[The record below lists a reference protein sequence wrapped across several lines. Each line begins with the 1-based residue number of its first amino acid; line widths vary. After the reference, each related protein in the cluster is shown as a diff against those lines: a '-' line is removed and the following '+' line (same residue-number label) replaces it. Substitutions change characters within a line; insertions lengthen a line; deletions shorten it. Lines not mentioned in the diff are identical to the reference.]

1 MIGTLFLCY
10 PVMNSSAMAA
20 ISVLAILSIDGCL
33 SDNKTERSWVL
44 RSDVYGIDEFY
55 EAADPGTLV
64 EADVANAGYVRELLA
79 EGKVGRLIIYTV
91 PYLSGGD
98 CRLFDIRLAPSHW
111 SLESTK
117 VYQGDVTCTVYLYNP
132 AG

>member
-64 EADVANAGYVRELLA
+64 EADVANAGYIRELLS
-79 EGKVGRLIIYTV
+79 EG
-91 PYLSGGD
+91 
-98 CRLFDIRLAPSHW
+98 
-111 SLESTK
+111 
-117 VYQGDVTCTVYLYNP
+117 
-132 AG
+132 